1 VRVRIATYP
10 DNRFY
15 EGLEGIV
22 VGYDFVPFND
32 ASAANPSIDV
42 LLADGTLIY
51 LNLSD
56 VVLSAT

>member
-1 VRVRIATYP
+1 VRVRIANYP
-10 DNRFY
+10 ERRYY

-32 ASAANPSIDV
+32 ASEANPSIDL

-51 LNLSD
+51 LDLSD
-56 VVLSAT
+56 VRSIK

>member
-1 VRVRIATYP
+1 MRVRIANYP
-10 DNRFY
+10 ERRYY

-32 ASAANPSIDV
+32 ASEANPSIDL

-51 LNLSD
+51 LDLSD
-56 VVLSAT
+56 VRSIK